1 MTRQHRNPGDP
12 YNVGFGKPPKK
23 TQFKK
28 GRSGN
33 PYGRPRKKPD
43 LYLEL
48 TKVLQ
53 EKVNVTMDGQPEKVT
68 VQEALL
74 LRLRDQALQGEIWAG
89 KLLQKV
95 VEAIPDSLSEYD
107 QVKKRMGLFRVGV
120 LYQLMLDELAR
131 EKSAAAA
138 NSVETT
144 NGE

>member
-1 MTRQHRNPGDP
+1 MTGQHRNPGDP
-12 YNVGFGKPPKK
+12 YNVGFAKPPKN
-23 TQFKK
+23 TRFKK

-48 TKVLQ
+48 TEVLH
-53 EKVNVTMDGQPEKVT
+53 ENVTVTRDGQPEKVT

-89 KLLQKV
+89 KLFQKV
-95 VEAIPDSLSEYD
+95 IAAVPDSLSEYD
-107 QVKKRMGLFRVGV
+107 QIESQMGLFRVGV
-120 LYQLMLDELAR
+120 LFDLLFDESVR
-131 EKSAAAA
+131 EKPAAAA